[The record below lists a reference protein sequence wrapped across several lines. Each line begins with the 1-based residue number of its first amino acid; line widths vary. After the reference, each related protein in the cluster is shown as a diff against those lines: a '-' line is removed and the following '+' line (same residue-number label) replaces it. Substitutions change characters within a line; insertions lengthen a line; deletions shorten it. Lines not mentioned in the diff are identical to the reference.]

1 MCCFN
6 ASCLW
11 WRAADAKSLCTALR
25 GPFSILQLTS
35 YFSQK
40 ATCPQA
46 LVSQEEETT
55 SDAGHAAATEEVDTG
70 YRRDVQGGPSGRAPA
85 EPPAGPVSAAAGT
98 YDEPAGEDDP
108 AYVCHVNIISEAVKF
123 RSYRKKKHNVTDF
136 SLTLNFFKLVAY
148 VKA

>member
-1 MCCFN
+1 MLKTC
-6 ASCLW
+6 
-11 WRAADAKSLCTALR
+11 ALR
-25 GPFSILQLTS
+25 RPFSFLQLTS
-35 YFSQK
+35 HFSEK

-70 YRRDVQGGPSGRAPA
+70 HRRDVQGGPSGRAPA

-108 AYVCHVNIISEAVKF
+108 AYVHHVNIIREAMKF
-123 RSYRKKKHNVTDF
+123 RSYCIFSQEIILPRQKNHNVIDF
-136 SLTLNFFKLVAY
+136 SLTLNFF
-148 VKA
+148 